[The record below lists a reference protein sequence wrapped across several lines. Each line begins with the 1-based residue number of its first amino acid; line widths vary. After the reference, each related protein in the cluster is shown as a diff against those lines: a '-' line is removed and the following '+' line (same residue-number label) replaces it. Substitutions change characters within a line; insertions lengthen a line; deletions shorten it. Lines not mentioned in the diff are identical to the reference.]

1 MKKMIATTT
10 LALGLVGSVCA
21 AQGAGVRVQD
31 PWLRATPPGA
41 TVAGGFLTLIND
53 GSQPD
58 RLVRVES
65 PLAARVELHET
76 RAEGGAMRMRALPDG
91 LTVPAHGQ
99 VVLKPGSY
107 HLMFIQPTQ
116 TLTAGMQVQATL
128 VFERAGQVPVTFVV
142 RPMGAR

>member
-1 MKKMIATTT
+1 MNKTIATA
-10 LALGLVGSVCA
+10 LALGLVWSVCA

-76 RAEGGAMRMRALPDG
+76 RAEGGTMRMRALPDG

-116 TLTAGMQVQATL
+116 ALAAGMQVQATL

>member
-10 LALGLVGSVCA
+10 LALGLVWSVCA

-76 RAEGGAMRMRALPDG
+76 RAEGGTMRMRALPDG

-116 TLTAGMQVQATL
+116 ALAAGMQVQATL